1 MVYHELEQW
10 TWAQDIFSN
19 ANINKHKNDNQ
30 FSEHF
35 SQKLSSQNTRNV
47 ISEDQDFKF
56 FWGSTPPDLSIV
68 CSPLRQ
74 SPDTLVIKIYIPI
87 LHSQKFGQSGHI
99 NKVVVWGAGVG
110 LLYNLK
116 ITVIYPFYGVKC

>member
-1 MVYHELEQW
+1 M
-10 TWAQDIFSN
+10 QDIFSN

-56 FWGSTPPDLSIV
+56 FWGSMPPDLSIV
-68 CSPLRQ
+68 CSPLQQ
-74 SPDTLVIKIYIPI
+74 SPDTLVIKISQFYIVKSLDSLVI
-87 LHSQKFGQSGHI
+87 YI
-99 NKVVVWGAGVG
+99 R
-110 LLYNLK
+110 LLYGEQEWVCC
-116 ITVIYPFYGVKC
+116 TT

>member
-1 MVYHELEQW
+1 MTINLVNILVKNCPLKTLEMLFQ
-10 TWAQDIFSN
+10 
-19 ANINKHKNDNQ
+19 
-30 FSEHF
+30 
-35 SQKLSSQNTRNV
+35 R
-47 ISEDQDFKF
+47 
-56 FWGSTPPDLSIV
+56 
-68 CSPLRQ
+68 
-74 SPDTLVIKIYIPI
+74 IKISNFSGEHAPRSINSVLSPSAVTWYLGYKNIPI